1 MLTKVDSVTEG
12 SYTYDIYE
20 NPYALPLA
28 YAVQSNVQD
37 WKSAWYNPFEAQ
49 NSLYTL
55 MTGNSSPMYNYEAVT
70 VDLGSASIASVNES
84 TSTAFYMNPSD
95 SSQSRPFQRY
105 PSGWRSNLY
114 LYRLQRCQK
123 HQRFLRRKKH
133 QHLSPTGVCYQR
145 RTAGRGRCGDGN
157 RHIRIRLFRQRI
169 CGDAESERF
178 PAKYADLV
186 QKRPPSF

>member
-55 MTGNSSPMYNYEAVT
+55 MTVSYTHLQHHKTSVSS
-70 VDLGSASIASVNES
+70 
-84 TSTAFYMNPSD
+84 
-95 SSQSRPFQRY
+95 
-105 PSGWRSNLY
+105 Y
-114 LYRLQRCQK
+114 L
-123 HQRFLRRKKH
+123 
-133 QHLSPTGVCYQR
+133 S
-145 RTAGRGRCGDGN
+145 
-157 RHIRIRLFRQRI
+157 
-169 CGDAESERF
+169 
-178 PAKYADLV
+178 
-186 QKRPPSF
+186 